1 MYKNI
6 LIPIAPDHGE
16 IFAAAYDV
24 ARQLADDGAK
34 ITALTV
40 IEAVPGFAAQY
51 LPEGQHEKTKGSVSE
66 ILKAAIGA
74 AENVT
79 IEVVS
84 GHSGQ
89 TILDYAHANKIDCI
103 VIASHRPGLRD
114 FFLGSTAARVV
125 RFFKGSVHVLR

>member
-16 IFAAAYDV
+16 IFSAAYDV

-51 LPEGQHEKTKGSVSE
+51 LPEGQLEKTKGSVSE
-66 ILKAAIGA
+66 NLKAAIGA

-79 IEVVS
+79 TEVVS

-89 TILDYAHANKIDCI
+89 TILDYAHAKKIDCI